1 LINEIRRRKLR
12 KAFFQDN
19 VKASQLYVRQLCL
32 DTDVING
39 PSYRKHISF
48 LENEHLML
56 IKIEFLLVDIN
67 IIFQFNDTKNYQCYR
82 ISCLLFIWTNI
93 IVVWSKFTI
102 SIQLSDI
109 IIFPFP
115 SFFFDRAYII
125 KFLHNFQCLLSRKFF
140 DVITVH

>member
-1 LINEIRRRKLR
+1 MINEIRRRKLR

-19 VKASQLYVRQLCL
+19 VKASQLSVPHLCL

-48 LENEHLML
+48 LGNEHLML

-67 IIFQFNDTKNYQCYR
+67 IIFQFNDTKNYQCYGT
-82 ISCLLFIWTNI
+82 SYHQF

-115 SFFFDRAYII
+115 SFFFDRAYITI
-125 KFLHNFQCLLSRKFF
+125 FLHNFQCLLSRKFS
-140 DVITVH
+140 DVINVH